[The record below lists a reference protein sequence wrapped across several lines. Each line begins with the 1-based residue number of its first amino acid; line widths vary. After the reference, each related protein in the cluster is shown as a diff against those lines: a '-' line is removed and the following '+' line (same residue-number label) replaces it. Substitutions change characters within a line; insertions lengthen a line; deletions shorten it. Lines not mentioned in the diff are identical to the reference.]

1 MVLHHLLVHI
11 PRVSLQWLVCL
22 STVTVRG
29 RGSRSFS
36 GTLPQPPLVS
46 FRFTTWQRLI
56 SDEVCHNLFFTY
68 LPAVYKAPYL
78 LAFCD
83 SALEAYEVTT
93 GKWIQ
98 TIPFRKVVNLIL
110 QTWTHYII
118 TTLHISRYHV
128 LNWILPLLIS
138 QCNCGLVARKLK
150 MCCWFPFSSYE
161 NSHEG

>member
-1 MVLHHLLVHI
+1 MLLLNSNSPVDYYTCSFCIMNISICHALAYVMILHHLLVHI

-46 FRFTTWQRLI
+46 FRFTTWQEVI
-56 SDEVCHNLFFTY
+56 SGEVCHNLFFTF

-98 TIPFRKVVNLIL
+98 TIPFRKVVNLFL
-110 QTWTHYII
+110 QT
-118 TTLHISRYHV
+118 
-128 LNWILPLLIS
+128 
-138 QCNCGLVARKLK
+138 
-150 MCCWFPFSSYE
+150 
-161 NSHEG
+161 

>member
-46 FRFTTWQRLI
+46 FRFTAWQGLI
-56 SDEVCHNLFFTY
+56 SGEVCHNLFFTS
-68 LPAVYKAPYL
+68 LTAVYKAPYL

-98 TIPFRKVVNLIL
+98 TIPFRKVVNLIM
-110 QTWTHYII
+110 QTWTHYI
-118 TTLHISRYHV
+118 LHHNHPTYFKIPCTQ
-128 LNWILPLLIS
+128 LNSSSYFLTMQLWSGGKEIENVLLIS
-138 QCNCGLVARKLK
+138 LFFI
-150 MCCWFPFSSYE
+150 WE
-161 NSHEG
+161 